1 MSSSHQ
7 EHLAT
12 LIRHREKEELKKF
25 FESQNI
31 SNLEDGL
38 KLYYIKFLAISD
50 NLAMA
55 QIFIDRWELSSP
67 NLLGEVFFLS
77 GDINKALDL
86 IPEITNNYLAAD
98 IYLANDKYEEV
109 LKILNQEEISAKWY
123 YYNGRAYSHL
133 NKLSQAD
140 TCLEKSF
147 DLYYEEQDIVMLS
160 VVLSNIVVLKSRKQE
175 NNLSLSFSKQLS
187 KLLINSKFK
196 GYPELKAKLLIN
208 QGLFLGN
215 LGYSAQAIKNLIKA
229 KLVLDKYRNN
239 HDFIRVNLSYAYN
252 IMELGHVKKAIEI
265 LLSISPI
272 KAFQK
277 FDKHRYLMK
286 GYALLE
292 NKEKYYL
299 NLELAKEHQDPEDSF
314 DLIHLEIDQQE
325 CELYLYQN
333 MPEIDK
339 IQDLTNQHDDLESW
353 YYANNKF
360 NFLTLNSFNL
370 NPCFD
375 YHQQNK
381 HFKELNK
388 DKILL
393 SFQFYQDNEYAKAI
407 DLLKEVPNQI
417 SPQIFEFKEF
427 LIQFFQIQMNPTLR
441 LDITNDFKS
450 PSLKILANYINNKN
464 ISHTNAKDSVILFNK
479 LSSFEKYY
487 LTKLCYLLRIDLF
500 ETQTILKEGKEVEY
514 HQIEILEAQLNE
526 KNSLI
531 NFKTEQVHVNGKEN
545 HKFFNSEQQVR
556 LFKFLIDNQSEFMT
570 KESIINHVFEK
581 KQYDPITDDNLIYV
595 NINRLKKSLGL
606 KDIIT
611 VKNGCYKVNLKNIC
625 ILR

>member
-229 KLVLDKYRNN
+229 
-239 HDFIRVNLSYAYN
+239 NL
-252 IMELGHVKKAIEI
+252 
-265 LLSISPI
+265 
-272 KAFQK
+272 F
-277 FDKHRYLMK
+277 
-286 GYALLE
+286 
-292 NKEKYYL
+292 
-299 NLELAKEHQDPEDSF
+299 
-314 DLIHLEIDQQE
+314 
-325 CELYLYQN
+325 
-333 MPEIDK
+333 
-339 IQDLTNQHDDLESW
+339 
-353 YYANNKF
+353 
-360 NFLTLNSFNL
+360 
-370 NPCFD
+370 
-375 YHQQNK
+375 
-381 HFKELNK
+381 
-388 DKILL
+388 
-393 SFQFYQDNEYAKAI
+393 
-407 DLLKEVPNQI
+407 
-417 SPQIFEFKEF
+417 
-427 LIQFFQIQMNPTLR
+427 
-441 LDITNDFKS
+441 
-450 PSLKILANYINNKN
+450 
-464 ISHTNAKDSVILFNK
+464 
-479 LSSFEKYY
+479 
-487 LTKLCYLLRIDLF
+487 
-500 ETQTILKEGKEVEY
+500 
-514 HQIEILEAQLNE
+514 
-526 KNSLI
+526 
-531 NFKTEQVHVNGKEN
+531 
-545 HKFFNSEQQVR
+545 
-556 LFKFLIDNQSEFMT
+556 
-570 KESIINHVFEK
+570 
-581 KQYDPITDDNLIYV
+581 
-595 NINRLKKSLGL
+595 
-606 KDIIT
+606 
-611 VKNGCYKVNLKNIC
+611 
-625 ILR
+625 